1 MGGAAWTPARGSRV
15 SAPDL
20 EAEEPMNK
28 TLTVLA
34 ALLVC
39 AAPARAQRAHI
50 GPHAGYDFD
59 RNVALAG
66 GQLSLPLS
74 RYVELY
80 PSLDV
85 YFVNTG
91 SLLGFNGDLKLRLQP
106 GRPLQLYLGGG
117 LNALRANAG
126 STTATDTGWDLLGGL
141 ETRLGYS
148 HPYIEGKMLQ
158 HNGSTF
164 QLMAGINITLF

>member
-1 MGGAAWTPARGSRV
+1 MT
-15 SAPDL
+15 
-20 EAEEPMNK
+20 K
-28 TLTVLA
+28 TLTLFA
-34 ALLVC
+34 ALLAC
-39 AAPARAQRAHI
+39 TATARAQRAHI

-66 GQLSLPLS
+66 GQISLPLS

-80 PSLDV
+80 PSVDV
-85 YFVNTG
+85 YFVDTG
-91 SLLGFNGDLKLRLQP
+91 TLIGFNGDLKLRLQP
-106 GRPLQLYLGGG
+106 GQPLQLYVGGG
-117 LNALRANAG
+117 LDALRAHAG
-126 STTATDTGWDLLGGL
+126 STSATDTGWDLLGGI

-148 HPYIEGKMLQ
+148 HPYIEGKVLQ

>member
-1 MGGAAWTPARGSRV
+1 MT
-15 SAPDL
+15 
-20 EAEEPMNK
+20 K

-34 ALLVC
+34 ALLAC
-39 AAPARAQRAHI
+39 AAPVRAQRAHI

-59 RNVALAG
+59 RNVGLAG
-66 GQLSLPLS
+66 GQMSLPVS

-85 YFVNTG
+85 YFLNTG
-91 SLLGFNGDLKLRLQP
+91 SLLGFNGDVKLRLQP
-106 GRPLQLYLGGG
+106 GQPLQLYVGGG
-117 LNALRANAG
+117 LNVQQARAGGA
-126 STTATDTGWDLLGGL
+126 SSSDTGWDLLGGI

-148 HPYIEGKMLQ
+148 HPYIEGKVLQ
-158 HNGSTF
+158 HTGSTF

>member
-1 MGGAAWTPARGSRV
+1 MCS
-15 SAPDL
+15 SDL
-20 EAEEPMNK
+20 
-28 TLTVLA
+28 
-34 ALLVC
+34 
-39 AAPARAQRAHI
+39 
-50 GPHAGYDFD
+50 GYDFD

-66 GQLSLPLS
+66 GQMSLPLS

-80 PSLDV
+80 PSVDV

-91 SLLGFNGDLKLRLQP
+91 TLIGFNGDLKLRLQP
-106 GRPLQLYLGGG
+106 GQPLQLYMGGG
-117 LNALRANAG
+117 LNALRVHAG
-126 STTATDTGWDLLGGL
+126 STSGTDTGWDLLGGI

>member
-1 MGGAAWTPARGSRV
+1 MT
-15 SAPDL
+15 
-20 EAEEPMNK
+20 K

-34 ALLVC
+34 ALLACTV
-39 AAPARAQRAHI
+39 PARAQRAHI

-59 RNVALAG
+59 RNVGLAG
-66 GQLSLPLS
+66 GQMTLPLS

-85 YFVNTG
+85 YFVDVGT
-91 SLLGFNGDLKLRLQP
+91 LIGFNGDLKLRLQP
-106 GRPLQLYLGGG
+106 GMPLQLYVGGG
-117 LNALRANAG
+117 VNALRAHAG
-126 STTATDTGWDLLGGL
+126 STSNTDTGWDLLGGI

-148 HPYIEGKMLQ
+148 HPYIEGKVLE

>member
-1 MGGAAWTPARGSRV
+1 MKR
-15 SAPDL
+15 
-20 EAEEPMNK
+20 
-28 TLTVLA
+28 TLAVLA
-34 ALLVC
+34 MLLVC
-39 AAPARAQRAHI
+39 AASARAQRAHI

-59 RNVALAG
+59 RNVGLAG
-66 GQLSLPLS
+66 GQISLPLS

-80 PSLDV
+80 PSVDV

-91 SLLGFNGDLKLRLQP
+91 SLIGFNGDLKLRLQP
-106 GRPLQLYLGGG
+106 GQPLQLYVGGG
-117 LNALRANAG
+117 VNALRAHAG
-126 STTATDTGWDLLGGL
+126 STSNTDTGWDLLGGI

-148 HPYIEGKMLQ
+148 HPYIEGKVLQ

>member
-1 MGGAAWTPARGSRV
+1 
-15 SAPDL
+15 
-20 EAEEPMNK
+20 MNK
-28 TLTVLA
+28 TLAVLA
-34 ALLVC
+34 VLMAC
-39 AAPARAQRAHI
+39 AASARAQRAHI

-59 RNVALAG
+59 RNVGLAG
-66 GQLSLPLS
+66 GQMSLPLS

-106 GRPLQLYLGGG
+106 GQPLQLYVGGG
-117 LNALRANAG
+117 VNMLRTHAG
-126 STTATDTGWDLLGGL
+126 STSTTDTGWDLLGGI

-148 HPYIEGKMLQ
+148 HPYIEGKVLG